1 MGNYTVQMENALF
14 EQWDVFDSYSDDCS
28 ALIETLNSNDFFRSF
43 GDGLLCFLQKQNPV
57 ITKDT
62 AVKYIEEMCSAKGIE
77 IKCVASA
84 GTLKSWFNDGPR
96 PKKGEES
103 RRSMFAL
110 AFVLGLSPQE
120 TADLFHKV
128 YLDRAFDY
136 RNEKEIV
143 YYFCLKNNK
152 SWSDANRLI
161 DNINKVNKN
170 SDHTIYTSQIYLDI
184 QNISEEAALLSY
196 IDKHGNNL
204 SQKNNTE
211 KRILE
216 KLIKESIDKVE
227 LETKLQ
233 AERSEAERKKQ
244 SKTEMYEDNLVLQTF
259 KNTNTKSFNHIYEVI
274 TGCLVRDKDRWT
286 GTKTLFKNARLP
298 KEIRNRFP
306 EAGTLSKKEPTYEEI
321 RKLIILLFSYNFWVK
336 AQQEK
341 ELISLDDYI
350 DELNVQLNESGLSLV
365 YYGNPYDWLF
375 LYCALSD
382 DPLSTFR
389 EILSEVLQTED

>member
-1 MGNYTVQMENALF
+1 
-14 EQWDVFDSYSDDCS
+14 
-28 ALIETLNSNDFFRSF
+28 
-43 GDGLLCFLQKQNPV
+43 
-57 ITKDT
+57 
-62 AVKYIEEMCSAKGIE
+62 
-77 IKCVASA
+77 
-84 GTLKSWFNDGPR
+84 
-96 PKKGEES
+96 
-103 RRSMFAL
+103 MFAL
-110 AFVLGLSPQE
+110 AFALNLSPQE

-161 DNINKVNKN
+161 DNINKVNQN

-184 QNISEEAALLSY
+184 QSISEEAALLSY

-204 SQKNNTE
+204 SQKNNTA

-227 LETKLQ
+227 QETKLQ
-233 AERSEAERKKQ
+233 AERSKAERKKQ

-259 KNTNTKSFNHIYEVI
+259 KNTNAKSLNHIYEVI

-321 RKLIILLFSYNFWVK
+321 RKLIILLFSYNFWIK